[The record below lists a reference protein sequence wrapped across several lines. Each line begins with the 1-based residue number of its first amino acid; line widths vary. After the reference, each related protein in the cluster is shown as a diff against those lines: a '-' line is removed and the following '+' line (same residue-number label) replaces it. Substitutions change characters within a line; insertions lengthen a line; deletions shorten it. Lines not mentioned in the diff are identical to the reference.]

1 MKTAF
6 RTDVGQ
12 IRSINE
18 DRAVI
23 TELPNG
29 WLLAV
34 LADGMGGHQAGDVA
48 SQSAVDRLASELAQL
63 ESGRPDGELRDHLR
77 ETIARANAYIHAQS
91 VSRPELAGMG
101 TTLVAAL
108 ASPERVFIAHVGD
121 SRAYLLR
128 GDELVQLT
136 EDHSLV
142 NELVRSGQI
151 SPEEAKAHPQ
161 RNVLT
166 RALGTEPFVAPDLHE
181 LEWSAGDLLLLCTD
195 GLTNMI
201 NDADILGTLKS
212 GTDLDAMA
220 ERLVEQALEA
230 GGSDNVSVILVR
242 NEKEDGGEGGD
253 R

>member
-18 DRAVI
+18 DRAVVA
-23 TELPNG
+23 ELPNG
-29 WLLAV
+29 WLLAA

-48 SQSAVDRLASELAQL
+48 SQSAVDWLAGELKTLDGSLSE
-63 ESGRPDGELRDHLR
+63 GELRERLR
-77 ETIARANAYIHAQS
+77 ETIARANAHIHAQS
-91 VSRPELAGMG
+91 VQHPELAGMG
-101 TTLVAAL
+101 TTLVACL
-108 ASPERVFIAHVGD
+108 ANPARLVVAHVGD
-121 SRAYLLR
+121 SRAYLLS
-128 GDELVQLT
+128 GDDFRQLT

-151 SPEEAKAHPQ
+151 SPEEAKGHPR

-181 LEWSAGDLLLLCTD
+181 LEWSPGDLLLLCTD

-201 NDADILGTLKS
+201 SESDIIRTLRSEK
-212 GTDLDAMA
+212 DLDAMA
-220 ERLVEQALEA
+220 DRLVEQALAA
-230 GGSDNVSVILVR
+230 GGDDNVSVILVR
-242 NEKEDGGEGGD
+242 NERDEGMEGGD
-253 R
+253 Q